1 MSHTTRAT
9 LARVFVAPSHPF
21 AGNPTSCC
29 QQRPIKRLCLEELPR
44 KVNTGVPF
52 SISHLT
58 WNNGEGVV
66 EAHSRRSCLTA
77 GSGFIAPLS
86 AEAEIYDFILIQTR
100 PG

>member
-1 MSHTTRAT
+1 MSAPPEQRWH
-9 LARVFVAPSHPF
+9 VFVAPSHPF
-21 AGNPTSCC
+21 AGNPTLLP
-29 QQRPIKRLCLEELPR
+29 QQRPIKRLRLEELPG
-44 KVNTGVPF
+44 KVSAGVPF
-52 SISHLT
+52 SISHFT

-86 AEAEIYDFILIQTR
+86 AEAEIYDFILIHTQ